1 MNVDHPGE
9 YYVLIKAKDYHDLVF
24 SFDSVGTRKKFLLK
38 VKNNIKM
45 LHDNH
50 NEKKSTNIL
59 LD

>member
-45 LHDNH
+45 LHDNLW
-50 NEKKSTNIL
+50 KKRVQTYC
-59 LD
+59 

>member
-38 VKNNIKM
+38 VKISHKILPDSYDVIK
-45 LHDNH
+45 
-50 NEKKSTNIL
+50 TN
-59 LD
+59 